1 MELLYDLTAGPARGI
16 VSRLPRR
23 FAPRPLFSRAFRR
36 SIGNW
41 EGAARD
47 LDELEEIAAAETMNP
62 MKLLLCDMAS
72 GRVGVVNPVRRPAA
86 MRNISEW
93 MEHVIARADRRAAH
107 QVGGDRVSDAL
118 SQVEA
123 VGDDGLQVSSLEL
136 SSRWHERCRSG
147 CTAILA
153 YKRE

>member
-1 MELLYDLTAGPARGI
+1 
-16 VSRLPRR
+16 
-23 FAPRPLFSRAFRR
+23 
-36 SIGNW
+36 
-41 EGAARD
+41 
-47 LDELEEIAAAETMNP
+47 
-62 MKLLLCDMAS
+62 
-72 GRVGVVNPVRRPAA
+72 